1 MWRGWASLY
10 RLSLIIIY
18 MYIYIYIIIY
28 ILIKEAIAFFA
39 FFAFLLFTRIWFT
52 EIYIVWSHTGN
63 FFSFWGYKNSYLC
76 GCESHRRFLSFRN
89 KKIIVW
95 GDPPPPASRCFSQK
109 AIAFLLLGLKNNCQ
123 GVTHPHTGVFFLF
136 GVIRIITCAGA
147 SRTDVFFLLG
157 IKK

>member
-1 MWRGWASLY
+1 
-10 RLSLIIIY
+10 
-18 MYIYIYIIIY
+18 MYIYIYILIY

-63 FFSFWGYKNSYLC
+63 FF
-76 GCESHRRFLSFRN
+76 
-89 KKIIVW
+89 
-95 GDPPPPASRCFSQK
+95 
-109 AIAFLLLGLKNNCQ
+109 
-123 GVTHPHTGVFFLF
+123 LF
-136 GVIRIITCAGA
+136 EVIRIVTCAGA